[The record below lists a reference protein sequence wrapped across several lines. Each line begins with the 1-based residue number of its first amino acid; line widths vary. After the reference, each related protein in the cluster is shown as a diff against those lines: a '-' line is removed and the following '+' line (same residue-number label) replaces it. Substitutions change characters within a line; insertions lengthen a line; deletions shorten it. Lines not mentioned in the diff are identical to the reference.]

1 MADLS
6 ELSPS
11 ERLAKMIARDNKKLL
26 DMAVETD
33 KMVSDTIDKSLR
45 NGIKKISESF
55 EQEIE
60 KIRSNIEIN

>member
-1 MADLS
+1 MADFS

-11 ERLAKMIARDNKKLL
+11 ERLAKMIARDNQKLL
-26 DMAVETD
+26 EMAVETD
-33 KMVSDTIDKSLR
+33 RMVTETIDKSLR

-60 KIRSNIEIN
+60 KIRSRL